1 MTMESDGLIIEPT
14 KGVARFAGDMFADD
28 VLADTNPTFQTLRD
42 LGDVVWLERHNLY
55 AVARYN
61 DLVRA
66 LRADEIL
73 ISGQGV
79 SVNHSLNG
87 EGAPTGTSTL
97 NSDGERHRKLKS
109 LELRPLRPGQ
119 MAQLRERVFALADQK
134 VAELATGSS
143 FDAMSALASYLPT
156 TIVADLVGI
165 KGLQAERMLEWSN
178 AIFDS
183 FGPAEHFRT
192 GAALPTIQ
200 QFVQFGMSLTRQD
213 LVPGSWADLILEA
226 SQNGELPMT
235 EARDLIFD
243 YVLPS
248 LDTTIYATGEM
259 LYQLASSPHAFQE
272 LRKRPEL
279 IPGII
284 NESVRLASP
293 LRGFTRYAKVDMTFS
308 DTTLPAGSRVW
319 LLYASGNR
327 DERHYADPD
336 RFDIDRNPRDHL
348 GWGHGVHLCT
358 GMHLARLEMEAIL
371 VALINRVARI
381 DVGDPVR
388 IINNSAQ
395 GFATLPFT
403 LHSR

>member
-1 MTMESDGLIIEPT
+1 
-14 KGVARFAGDMFADD
+14 
-28 VLADTNPTFQTLRD
+28 
-42 LGDVVWLERHNLY
+42 
-55 AVARYN
+55 
-61 DLVRA
+61 
-66 LRADEIL
+66 
-73 ISGQGV
+73 
-79 SVNHSLNG
+79 
-87 EGAPTGTSTL
+87 
-97 NSDGERHRKLKS
+97 
-109 LELRPLRPGQ
+109 
-119 MAQLRERVFALADQK
+119 
-134 VAELATGSS
+134 
-143 FDAMSALASYLPT
+143 
-156 TIVADLVGI
+156 
-165 KGLQAERMLEWSN
+165 
-178 AIFDS
+178 
-183 FGPAEHFRT
+183 
-192 GAALPTIQ
+192 LPTIQ